1 MSLRIA
7 FHMPMTCVRV
17 ASSSTPFRPV
27 LSRFF
32 ASAAQS
38 VAAAWSSVISNP
50 LREQEQA
57 MRQLSASQ
65 PVNIVLFGAPGVGK
79 GTYAK
84 KIAPYCGIPHIS
96 TGDLVRTAVKK
107 NPSLKQ
113 ALENGDLCGYDTI
126 TSILQERLDLPDAR
140 RGVLLDGYPR
150 SAEQVQLL
158 DKILNVTCVLHLRM
172 REDVLVRKLN
182 ARRVCSSCGEGY
194 NLADIMEHGL
204 NMPAIRPQK
213 DGVCDKCGGT
223 LVQRSDD
230 AVDVI
235 KHRLQVYKE
244 VTEPVLSVYEARGEV
259 IHFEL
264 TSGVADMWPLLRR
277 LVDQQSWAKRDSSC
291 LGGAPAKTAPRTEPV
306 PNPPLTQPCR

>member
-1 MSLRIA
+1 MALRIVLL
-7 FHMPMTCVRV
+7 MQKPSMCVPP
-17 ASSSTPFRPV
+17 SG
-27 LSRFF
+27 SRFRF
-32 ASAAQS
+32 AITRSFAQSAA
-38 VAAAWSSVISNP
+38 AARSSVPLNP
-50 LREQEQA
+50 VRARETPIHQPSVP
-57 MRQLSASQ
+57 L

-96 TGDLVRTAVKK
+96 TGDLVRAAVKK
-107 NPSLKQ
+107 NPSLKE
-113 ALENGDLCGYDTI
+113 ALEKGDLCSNDTI
-126 TSILQERLDLPDAR
+126 TTILKERLDLPDAQ

-150 SAEQVQLL
+150 SAEQVELL
-158 DKILNVTCVLHLRM
+158 DKILKITCVLHLRM

-194 NLADIMEHGL
+194 NLADILEHGL

-213 DGVCDKCGGT
+213 DGICDKCGGT

-244 VTEPVLSVYEARGEV
+244 VTEPVLSVYEARGDA

-277 LVDQQSWAKRDSSC
+277 LIDQQSWA
-291 LGGAPAKTAPRTEPV
+291 EH
-306 PNPPLTQPCR
+306 PPK